1 MRKLTHA
8 ELMERQQNAR
18 PSRVVPLVVVLDNLR
33 SSHNVGSIFRTCDG
47 AGVEALGL
55 GGITCYPPDA
65 RLNKTALGAQ
75 DDVVWW
81 HQDDVVAI
89 VEKLKTSGYQIVVVE
104 QTDTS
109 LPYEQFQPSG
119 PVCLVVGNEI
129 SGVDEKIVRL
139 ADFAIEIEM
148 SGIKNSLNVA
158 VAAGIVIYDVSRKLR
173 QAIPEINQQF
183 L

>member
-8 ELMERQQNAR
+8 ELVERQKNAR
-18 PSRVVPLVVVLDNLR
+18 LSFSVPLVVVLDNLR

-47 AGVEALGL
+47 AGIEALCL
-55 GGITCYPPDA
+55 AGITCYPPDA

-75 DDVVWW
+75 DDVVWR
-81 HQDDVVAI
+81 HQDDAVAI
-89 VEKLKTSGYQIVVVE
+89 VETLKSSGYRIVVVE

-119 PVCLVVGNEI
+119 PLCLVVGNEI
-129 SGVDEKIVRL
+129 SGVDENIVRL
-139 ADFAIEIEM
+139 ADVALEIEM
-148 SGIKNSLNVA
+148 NGVKNSLNVA
-158 VAAGIVIYDVSRKLR
+158 VAAGIVIYDMSQKLR
-173 QAIPEINQQF
+173 NAIPKIHERF